1 MAASTG
7 NNDAKETRPRVG
19 PVQFVREVNT
29 EVKKVT
35 WPTGREWRV
44 TTLMVFIM
52 VVIATIFFFAVDS
65 LIAFIVQQLIAS

>member
-1 MAASTG
+1 MATST

-19 PVQFVREVNT
+19 PVQFVREVRIET
-29 EVKKVT
+29 AKVT

-52 VVIATIFFFAVDS
+52 VVIATIFFFAADS
-65 LIAFIVQQLIAS
+65 LIAFVVKQLIAS